1 MAYAGTPG
9 NLAKQPATS
18 TSNGLLQAVL
28 AAVVLFA
35 LVAGMVFV
43 GTSIASKASVV
54 PAADRGYDQIEA
66 QRGATNFAAVKAD
79 RRFDELI
86 LAPAVHYPDV
96 SYDQVTLSAPT
107 KISGT
112 APDNRPGR
120 IVGHRGAMID
130 Q

>member
-1 MAYAGTPG
+1 MAYAGTQG

-18 TSNGLLQAVL
+18 TNGLLQAVL

-86 LAPAVHYPDV
+86 LAPADHYPDV

>member
-9 NLAKQPATS
+9 NLAKQPAAS

-112 APDNRPGR
+112 APVNRPGR